1 MREDWQRTEALLG
14 AAFQQQADVYAEA
27 LTLADDLLT
36 AWEPGID
43 PGPPLQHISGL
54 MAQIASSNAAFAQH
68 RLQWQQSGRKPEP
81 KLQSTMQSVTQLI
94 ERLADRIR
102 ALERLASTY
111 KDQLIPELDNMVRAR
126 QMQRAYATAGVLR
139 SRS

>member
-27 LTLADDLLT
+27 LTLADDLLA
-36 AWEPGID
+36 AWQPGID
-43 PGPPLQHISGL
+43 PGPVLQKIGAF
-54 MAQIASSNAAFAQH
+54 MAQIASSNAAIAQQ

-94 ERLADRIR
+94 ERLANRIR
-102 ALERLASTY
+102 ELEHRASTY
-111 KDQLIPELDNMVRAR
+111 KDQLIPELDNLVRAR
-126 QMQRAYATAGVLR
+126 QMQRAYATAGVPR
-139 SRS
+139 SGF